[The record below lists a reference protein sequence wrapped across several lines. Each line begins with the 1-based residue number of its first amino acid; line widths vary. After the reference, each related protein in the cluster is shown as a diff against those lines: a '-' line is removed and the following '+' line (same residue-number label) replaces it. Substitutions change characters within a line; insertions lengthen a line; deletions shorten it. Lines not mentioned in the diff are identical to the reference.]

1 MSSMLD
7 AKTAFVTGG
16 TGGIGSSICEC
27 FAREGAQGI
36 AADLTQPTKLP
47 DQVEFLTYDVTDE
60 ARYASGQLWVL
71 DGGLTAQLQQMNL

>member
-7 AKTAFVTGG
+7 GKTTFVTGG
-16 TGGIGSSICEC
+16 IGGIGASICER
-27 FAREGAQGI
+27 FARERARVI
-36 AADLTQPTKLP
+36 AADLTQPTELP

-71 DGGLTAQLQQMNL
+71 DGSLAAQVQQMNL